1 MDYYRGAKPSSERRV
16 AAEFSADALYRAI
29 RADFQRI
36 PEHAQGEVEASL
48 ADALMTGFAVF
59 SLKDASLLAFDQRR
73 KTEHNLG
80 AVYGIEKVL
89 CDSQL
94 RTRLDEV
101 DPQFLRAPFHTLLGS
116 LERSGLMEPFSFLNG
131 YYLLALDG
139 TGVFHSDCL
148 QSAACLVK
156 QDKKTGKKTYYQ
168 QMLQGAFIHP
178 DLKEVLPLAPEMI
191 IKQDGQAKNDCERNA
206 AKRFLA
212 NFREA
217 CPRLKVIVTEDAL
230 SPNAPHLRDLKKHN
244 ARFILGVKS
253 GDHKFLFDYI
263 EAARREGLTQAFE
276 IPDPRDPDVIH
287 KFLYLNEVP
296 INKSNLDLEVNFLE
310 YWEVRPSGTK
320 HFSWVTDIRITR
332 KNAYHI
338 MRGGRARWKIEN
350 ETFNTLK
357 NQGYHLEHNFGL
369 GKQHLSAVFSTLML
383 LAFLTDQLQQLCW
396 PMFKA
401 AWDKYGSKKALWEA
415 MRQIFKC
422 FRLDSAN
429 TLYDALVHGVKFQAP
444 DILYDTS

>member
-1 MDYYRGAKPSSERRV
+1 MDCLGAKPVSEKQV
-16 AAEFSADALYRAI
+16 AAEFSADALYRTI
-29 RADFQRI
+29 RSDFQDI
-36 PEHAQGEVEASL
+36 PEHAHGEVEATL

-59 SLKDASLLAFDQRR
+59 SLKDPSLLAFDQRR

-80 AVYGIEKVL
+80 TVYGIQKVL

-94 RTRLDEV
+94 RTRLDAV
-101 DPQFLRAPFHTLLGS
+101 DPKFLCSPFHTLLGK
-116 LERSGLMEPFSFLNG
+116 LERGGLMEPFTFLNG
-131 YYLLALDG
+131 CYLMALDG
-139 TGVFHSDCL
+139 TNRFRSDRL
-148 QSAACLVK
+148 QSQACLVK
-156 QDKKTGKKTYYQ
+156 TDKKSGKKTYYQ
-168 QMLQGAFIHP
+168 QLLQGALIHP
-178 DLKEVLPLAPEMI
+178 DHKEVLPLPPEMI
-191 IKQDGQAKNDCERNA
+191 IQQDGTAKNDCERNA

-217 CPRLKVIVTEDAL
+217 FPDLKVIVTEDAL

-244 ARFILGVKS
+244 ASFILGVKP
-253 GDHKFLFDYI
+253 GDHKFLFEYLD
-263 EAARREGLTQAFE
+263 AARREGLTRECE
-276 IPDPRDPDVIH
+276 IPDPSRPDVMH

-310 YWEVRPSGTK
+310 YWEVGPSETK
-320 HFSWVTDIRITR
+320 HFTWVTDIWITR
-332 KNAYHI
+332 KNAYQI

-350 ETFNTLK
+350 EAFNTLK
-357 NQGYHLEHNFGL
+357 NQGYRLEHNFGL
-369 GKQHLSAVFSTLML
+369 GEQHLSAVFAMLML
-383 LAFLTDQLQQLCW
+383 LAFLVDQIQQLCW

-401 AWDKYGSKKALWEA
+401 AWNKYGSKKALWEA

-422 FRLDSAN
+422 FRLSSAN